1 MRRGPSCGDV
11 AVPETPQGTG
21 RRPLEFGGREPR
33 TKRQNGR
40 RSWTASRRPI
50 LNDLPPDVDA
60 QGPGR
65 REERRRAGA
74 GPRGVGPREL
84 VRRRYPDPQAR
95 LLTSRAASHAYP
107 VALIRS
113 RGGVRAA

>member
-1 MRRGPSCGDV
+1 MLGSQSLSYEETEVDSECGWQT
-11 AVPETPQGTG
+11 EIC
-21 RRPLEFGGREPR
+21 EPR